1 MFGNKRK
8 REKAMTLV
16 ESGVR
21 AVGTLADVRD
31 TGVSVNEQIRV
42 KLQLRIEPLDGTPA
56 FAGEKTTMVSR
67 VRVPPIGARYPV
79 YYDREDQS
87 SFILV
92 AGISDE
98 AGRANIV
105 AAFGDVFGPDGSGV
119 GMPAAAVAAPAA
131 PAPADPLE
139 QLKKLGELHATGVL
153 TDAEFAAK
161 KAEIL
166 ASG

>member
-16 ESGVR
+16 ETG
-21 AVGTLADVRD
+21 AHAIGTLTDVRD
-31 TGVSVNEQIRV
+31 TGVSINEQIRV
-42 KLQLRIEPLDGTPA
+42 KLQLTIEPLDGTPA

-79 YYDREDQS
+79 YYDRDDHT

-92 AGISDE
+92 AGLSDE

-105 AAFGDVFGPDGSGV
+105 AAFGDAFGPDASGV
-119 GMPAAAVAAPAA
+119 GMPGLAAAPAA
-131 PAPADPLE
+131 PAADGSLE
-139 QLKKLGELHATGVL
+139 QLKKLGDLRASGVL
-153 TDAEFAAK
+153 TEEEFEAK
-161 KAEIL
+161 KAQIL
-166 ASG
+166 GS